1 MFYEFNDAKFP
12 LDMTDVDTVE
22 RYEDAAQKLSDTSK
36 RAPKDGRKSEML
48 RFLLTAYDTFFNE
61 LFGDGASKELFG
73 ETKSVAL
80 REDAYTSMLDFIV
93 QQNTERNALRSKY
106 SPNRAQRRAKG

>member
-1 MFYEFNDAKFP
+1 MFYEFNGAKFP

-22 RYEDAAQKLSDTSK
+22 RYENAAQKLSDESK

-48 RFLLTAYDTFFNE
+48 RFLLNAYNTFFDE
-61 LFGDGASKELFG
+61 LFGAGASKELFG
-73 ETKSVAL
+73 ESKSVGM
-80 REDAYTSMLDFIV
+80 REDAYTTMLDFIV
-93 QQNTERNALRSKY
+93 QQNTARQAIHSKY